1 MNLRKK
7 LFTLFGSLALLALA
21 SGGVTSWA
29 IAQWHNSEDKLQ
41 EHYHRSLLALE
52 VKSQTFRA
60 MKELLDEV
68 VEEDEHAR
76 EDFESILAPVED
88 LLKRW
93 DDLAHNEA
101 ERRQVQ
107 QVRNAYSNLVKAART
122 VFDLMEAGREQ
133 AALELIDN
141 ELEEVYFLAFERV
154 TVEAVESDRQNR
166 EIILAETRRT
176 RQTSQFV
183 LMLSAFGILSLVLL
197 LAAYL
202 SADLFTPL
210 QETEAALD
218 DVSLGNFQLRL
229 DEERE
234 DELGAINRAFNRMV
248 ESVLK
253 REQVMELAGEGHA
266 PNDIQSL
273 LNKTDWND
281 APSRLTLH
289 TLVSQLRSHVS
300 QLSKDDV
307 KDNVNGGGAVV
318 ATQKQT
324 LIEQVDNLLQVV
336 MRVTEFGFPLDLNL
350 ASTDIRAL
358 LHEILLRFHD
368 EFITRNISFELCL
381 TPEVDNAVVDRLKL
395 REALGE
401 LVRNALSA
409 LPEKGGRLGIR
420 AALDTQTTEAAQLL
434 IEVADDGV
442 GIEKPL
448 IEQVFV
454 NAENAFKQRPNV
466 GLKLTK
472 AIIEQHGGSLNIDSA
487 PSVGTMVQVRL
498 PWRQA

>member
-7 LFTLFGSLALLALA
+7 LFTLFGSLGLLALA
-21 SGGVTSWA
+21 SGGVTLWA
-29 IAQWHNSEDKLQ
+29 IAQWHNSEEKLQ

-52 VKSQTFRA
+52 VKSTTFRA

-68 VEEDEHAR
+68 VEKDEHAR

-88 LLKRW
+88 RLKHW
-93 DDLAHNEA
+93 DNLAHNEA
-101 ERRQVQ
+101 ERQQIQ
-107 QVRNAYSNLVKAART
+107 QVRDAYGNLVKDART
-122 VFDLMEAGREQ
+122 VFDLMELDREQ
-133 AALELIDN
+133 DALALIDN
-141 ELEEVYFLAFERV
+141 ELEEVDFPDFERV
-154 TVEAVESDRQNR
+154 TVEAVESDKQNR
-166 EIILAETRRT
+166 EIILAETQRT
-176 RQTSQFV
+176 RQTSKFV
-183 LMLSAFGILSLVLL
+183 LMISAFGILSLVLL

-218 DVSLGNFQLRL
+218 GVARGNFQHRL
-229 DEERE
+229 DEERK
-234 DELGAINRAFNRMV
+234 DELGRINRAFNRMV
-248 ESVLK
+248 ESILK
-253 REQVMELAGEGHA
+253 REQVMELAGEGGA
-266 PNDIQSL
+266 SNDIQSL
-273 LNKTDWND
+273 LNKTDWHD

-300 QLSKDDV
+300 QLSKDSAHDS
-307 KDNVNGGGAVV
+307 GAVAV
-318 ATQKQT
+318 TPKPT
-324 LIEQVDNLLQVV
+324 LIEQVDKLLQVV

-368 EFITRNISFELCL
+368 QFIDRNISFELCL
-381 TPEVDNAVVDRLKL
+381 TPDVENAVVDRLKL

-420 AALDTQTTEAAQLL
+420 ATLDSDTAEATQLL
-434 IEVADDGV
+434 IEVADDGT
-442 GIEKPL
+442 GLDKPL
-448 IEQVFV
+448 IEQALT
-454 NAENAFKQRPNV
+454 NDLSDSKQRPNV

-472 AIIEQHGGSLNIDSA
+472 AIIEQHGGSLSIDSE
-487 PSVGTMVQVRL
+487 PSVGTMVQIRL

>member
-21 SGGVTSWA
+21 SGGVTWWA
-29 IAQWHNSEDKLQ
+29 IAQWRNSEEKLQ
-41 EHYHRSLLALE
+41 GHYHRSLLALE
-52 VKSQTFRA
+52 IKSKTFRA
-60 MKELLDEV
+60 VKELLDEV
-68 VEEDEHAR
+68 VEKDEYAR
-76 EDFESILAPVED
+76 EDFEEILAPVED
-88 LLKRW
+88 LFKRW
-93 DDLAHNEA
+93 GDLAHNEA
-101 ERRQVQ
+101 ERRQIQ
-107 QVRNAYSNLVKAART
+107 EVRVAYGNLVKDARK
-122 VFDLMEAGREQ
+122 VFDLMAAGREQ

-141 ELEEVYFLAFERV
+141 ELEEVDFPDFERV
-154 TVEAVESDRQNR
+154 TVETVESDRQNR

-176 RQTSQFV
+176 RQTAQFV

-218 DVSLGNFQLRL
+218 NVTRGNLQHRL
-229 DEERE
+229 DEERD
-234 DELGAINRAFNRMV
+234 DELGAINRAFNRMI
-248 ESVLK
+248 ESILK
-253 REQVMELAGEGHA
+253 REQVMELAGEGLSSD
-266 PNDIQSL
+266 DIQGL

-289 TLVSQLRSHVS
+289 TLVSQLRSQVA
-300 QLSKDDV
+300 QLSKDDA
-307 KDNVNGGGAVV
+307 NGGGAVAV
-318 ATQKQT
+318 TQQRM
-324 LIEQVDNLLQVV
+324 LLEQVDKLLQVV

-368 EFITRNISFELCL
+368 EFVARNISFELCL
-381 TPEVDNAVVDRLKL
+381 TSNLDNAVVDRLKL

-409 LPEKGGRLGIR
+409 LPEKGGRLGVR
-420 AALDTQTTEAAQLL
+420 ATLDTQTPDSPQLL
-434 IEVADDGV
+434 IEVADDGT
-442 GIEKPL
+442 GIEESL
-448 IEQVFV
+448 IERAVT
-454 NAENAFKQRPNV
+454 NAENVSKQRPNV

-498 PWRQA
+498 PWRQT